1 LLWGSVHPI
10 FDLVET
16 SARFR
21 MGRDSRRCRRRSF
34 RLLLR
39 SRRAFLLASVSSA
52 GALADN
58 SSAEI
63 SSRYRSG
70 CVPEG
75 PGVSL
80 VVMKT

>member
-1 LLWGSVHPI
+1 
-10 FDLVET
+10 
-16 SARFR
+16 
-21 MGRDSRRCRRRSF
+21 MGRPSRRRRRHSLRF
-34 RLLLR
+34 MLR
-39 SRRAFLLASVSSA
+39 SRRAFLSSLVSSA

-63 SSRYRSG
+63 SSRKRSG

-75 PGVSL
+75 LDISL

>member
-1 LLWGSVHPI
+1 
-10 FDLVET
+10 
-16 SARFR
+16 
-21 MGRDSRRCRRRSF
+21 MGRDLRRRLRRSF

-39 SRRAFLLASVSSA
+39 SCWAFLLALVSSV

-63 SSRYRSG
+63 SSRYLSG

-75 PGVSL
+75 PSISL